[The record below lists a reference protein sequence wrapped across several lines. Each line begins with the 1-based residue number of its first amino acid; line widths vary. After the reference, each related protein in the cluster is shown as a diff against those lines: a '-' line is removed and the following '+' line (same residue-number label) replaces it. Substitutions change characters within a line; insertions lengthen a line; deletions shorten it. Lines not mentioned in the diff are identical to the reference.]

1 MNFLKALFPKREEEN
16 VFEALEEII
25 DEQEESCPSK
35 SAVSESH
42 EMVLLKNLLNM
53 RDTRAHEVMI
63 PSVDIRGV
71 EIQTPFDDF
80 VRLLAK
86 DKFTRYPV
94 YKKDIDHIVGIIHVK
109 DVLYALIQ
117 QKRPKIEELMSSSI
131 LFVSPAMKVLDLLQ
145 EMQIKQIQMA
155 IVIDEFGGTDGV
167 ISMEDLLE
175 EIVGEIEDEHD
186 HEDEEEKIT
195 KEGKDNLIVGGKV
208 FLEDLEEILTVPLSL
223 DEEFDIDTI
232 GGLVSFIAG
241 RIPNKMEVINHSSGL
256 KFKVL
261 ERDSRKIQK
270 IQILNVKPFL
280 KEEN

>member
-63 PSVDIRGV
+63 PAVDIRGV

-195 KEGKDNLIVGGKV
+195 KEGKDSLIVGGKV

>member
-195 KEGKDNLIVGGKV
+195 KEGKDSLIVGGKV

>member
-1 MNFLKALFPKREEEN
+1 MNFLKALFPKKEEEN

-195 KEGKDNLIVGGKV
+195 KEGKDSLIVGGKV